1 MPTRHTSAILPE
13 KYLEG
18 LEELVRMGRYPS
30 ISAAIRVAV
39 RDLLLRELW
48 SRERERGA

>member
-1 MPTRHTSAILPE
+1 MGMRLVSVCLPE

-18 LEELVRMGRYPS
+18 LEELIRMGRYPNR
-30 ISAAIRVAV
+30 SAAIRIAV

-48 SRERERGA
+48 NRGDRWP